1 MNISATGTFLAS
13 IATTLA
19 GPALGQ
25 GVPPAQSKPQPAAPP
40 TLSSQPPDSLRLIQ
54 LIGAIVSGADSAPVG
69 LVNDIVF
76 DPSGKVRAIVIGIAG
91 SRGLGDKDVAVAPD
105 ALKIEPPLGGTRQ
118 TLDRSPTDFAQ
129 PGSTSV
135 ASSLRQADLAAAP
148 D

>member
-1 MNISATGTFLAS
+1 
-13 IATTLA
+13 
-19 GPALGQ
+19 
-25 GVPPAQSKPQPAAPP
+25 
-40 TLSSQPPDSLRLIQ
+40 
-54 LIGAIVSGADSAPVG
+54 
-69 LVNDIVF
+69 VNDIVF

-148 D
+148 DFESSPPPTNAGTPESVKEGPKSSTQSGGPG